1 MTEHDRD
8 EFARWLNDLQDGDLS
23 PTDAHRLELRL
34 RDDWEA
40 REMYAASMELHANL
54 EWRLRCGSVP
64 SELDQTAWSRA
75 MTESGPSVDEAAA
88 TVIAPT
94 ASGASPLRLA
104 RPIQLSRF
112 AMAVLIVVLLTA
124 AVSAGRLIVNYLT
137 AQREVVASQSGGSL
151 RFGEQGNGSDVAPG
165 SNPSRG
171 TRRIGNS
178 VLPGVA
184 LANVLVFTMPKLDN
198 HDKIES
204 ARLEWTYK
212 SKDGKPQFNVDLYG
226 LGYVRA
232 DAVLGKGF
240 WEGNEDTSLRAEY
253 GMEGPRDRRVSLI
266 EHSVVTPKSRLGRV
280 AVENRSLAQFM
291 QSLYDDGA
299 REGDL
304 VVFRL
309 NADRESARNG
319 TPSGY
324 AVVHPPARAGISK
337 PAELPL
343 LRVTSK
349 RPMPA
354 DAYSVA
360 DAVVSTQ
367 AIAAHWSGG
376 SSTSRG
382 DKIVAGWSDWG
393 TRRVGSS
400 SNPSVALT
408 NVLVFPLPALEEVER
423 VQFVQLEWTCLRTT
437 NDPQFSIDLYGLGFT
452 HSDWYQGPCY
462 WEGNLDTSLRSKYG
476 LEGAPERQVTLID
489 KSVMRPGTS
498 PGRIVI
504 ENKQLRDFL
513 RSLYADGAQA
523 GDLVVFRLNADTST
537 RKLPR
542 SSGYDVV
549 HAPVPSQGTT
559 HMDLPTLRLSGR

>member
-1 MTEHDRD
+1 MR
-8 EFARWLNDLQDGDLS
+8 
-23 PTDAHRLELRL
+23 RL
-34 RDDWEA
+34 
-40 REMYAASMELHANL
+40 
-54 EWRLRCGSVP
+54 
-64 SELDQTAWSRA
+64 
-75 MTESGPSVDEAAA
+75 
-88 TVIAPT
+88 
-94 ASGASPLRLA
+94 
-104 RPIQLSRF
+104 QLSRF
-112 AMAVLIVVLLTA
+112 AMAVAIVALLTA
-124 AVSAGRLIVNYLT
+124 VVSAGRLIVNYLS
-137 AQREVVASQSGGSL
+137 AQRAVVASQSGGSL
-151 RFGEQGNGSDVAPG
+151 RFGEQGNASDVAPG
-165 SNPSRG
+165 SNPTRG
-171 TRRIGNS
+171 TRRIGSS

-184 LANVLVFTMPKLDN
+184 LANVLVFTMPKLD
-198 HDKIES
+198 DKAKIES

-212 SKDGKPQFNVDLYG
+212 SKDGKPQFNADLYG
-226 LGYVRA
+226 LGYVHA

-240 WEGNEDTSLRAEY
+240 WEGQEDTSLRADY
-253 GMEGPRDRRVSLI
+253 GMEGQRDRRVSLI
-266 EHSVVTPKSRLGRV
+266 ERGTMTPKSQLGRV
-280 AVENRSLAQFM
+280 AVENRSLAAFL

-337 PAELPL
+337 PADLPV

-349 RPMPA
+349 RPMPSET
-354 DAYSVA
+354 YSVA

-367 AIAAHWSGG
+367 AIAAHWGGG

-382 DKIVAGWSDWG
+382 DKIVSGWSDWG

-400 SNPSVALT
+400 ANPRVALT
-408 NVLVFPLPALEEVER
+408 NVLVFPLPALEEFER

-437 NDPQFSIDLYGLGFT
+437 NDPTFSIDLYGLGFT

-462 WEGNLDTSLRSKYG
+462 WEGELDTSPRSKYG
-476 LEGAPERQVTLID
+476 LEGAAERTVTLIE
-489 KSVMRPGTS
+489 KGAMHPGIS
-498 PGRIVI
+498 PGRVVI
-504 ENKQLRDFL
+504 ENKQLLNFL

-537 RKLPR
+537 RKSPR
-542 SSGYDVV
+542 STGYDVV

-559 HMDLPTLRLSGR
+559 HSDLPMLRMSGR